1 MATFLKRSGPNPRDE
16 RGSSTVEAAIT
27 IPLVALLVLGSI
39 EFARVMWTDT
49 TIAFAAR
56 AGARYA
62 AVRSEDS
69 EDPAT
74 VAMIQD
80 TVAAAASGLDP
91 DDLTVTVNWQPS
103 NTQGSAVTVDVVY
116 AAELVLPFLPINSF
130 PLSGRASRVILN

>member
-1 MATFLKRSGPNPRDE
+1 MATLFKRLGPNSRNE
-16 RGSSTVEAAIT
+16 RGNSTVEAAIT

-39 EFARVMWTDT
+39 EFARVIWTNS

-74 VAMIQD
+74 ATMVQNA
-80 TVAAAASGLDP
+80 VAAAASGLDAENM
-91 DDLTVTVNWQPS
+91 TVVVNWQPS
-103 NTQGSAVTVDVVY
+103 NTQGSAVSVDVSY
-116 AAELVLPFLPINSF
+116 AAELALPFLPINAIA
-130 PLSGRASRVILN
+130 LNGRASRVILN

>member
-1 MATFLKRSGPNPRDE
+1 MATFLKRSGPNPRNE

-39 EFARVMWTDT
+39 EFARVMWTNT

-80 TVAAAASGLDP
+80 TVAAAASAP
-91 DDLTVTVNWQPS
+91 TSSPFT
-103 NTQGSAVTVDVVY
+103 TQRLLRPY
-116 AAELVLPFLPINSF
+116 PEYE
-130 PLSGRASRVILN
+130 RR